1 MKLILDVENTVT
13 KKNGK
18 MHLDPFEPTNKLV
31 MVGIRDDH
39 ANTYIY
45 DMAES
50 SSNIQE
56 MLDKATVL
64 IGHNIAYDLMWLWE
78 CGFKY
83 DGVVFDTML
92 AEYIMQRGVKEPL
105 SLEACAE
112 RYKLETQKQDT
123 LKKYFAEGKGVDE
136 IPKDELAEYLTA
148 DLKATQ
154 ELCNVQYKKLNTQEY
169 AGLMESVILT
179 NKVAVTLAKIYRNG
193 FKVDQDKLREVKEEF
208 EQEKLEIEER

>member
-56 MLDKATVL
+56 MLDKA
-64 IGHNIAYDLMWLWE
+64 N
-78 CGFKY
+78 
-83 DGVVFDTML
+83 
-92 AEYIMQRGVKEPL
+92 
-105 SLEACAE
+105 
-112 RYKLETQKQDT
+112 
-123 LKKYFAEGKGVDE
+123 
-136 IPKDELAEYLTA
+136 
-148 DLKATQ
+148 
-154 ELCNVQYKKLNTQEY
+154 
-169 AGLMESVILT
+169 
-179 NKVAVTLAKIYRNG
+179 
-193 FKVDQDKLREVKEEF
+193 
-208 EQEKLEIEER
+208 